1 MHVAGK
7 NLRCVQQTP
16 IYQPGNS
23 GLIFLFTAGIDNVQ
37 TRRLGPIGLCRCEDS
52 KRVGA
57 ANSNGQ
63 DGLPQNRQTKK
74 KQAMGTKNLNQDE
87 ISQMLSAMQVSSED
101 GSDAD
106 SKSDDLKNE
115 QPKEKTA
122 ELTEAAQA
130 TAVDQVDSEP
140 QAAAD
145 AQNSPEPDDTE
156 ADQVD
161 SLPVSTETGSAD
173 ADGTNE
179 NGEIDKPG
187 VSPEDKEPIPADS
200 LDSDNPVDASETRPE
215 ISEQKP
221 QPRQPSS
228 KKALKEIKTR
238 KRKNNRKAVWITV
251 AVCTLLFL
259 VPISIHI
266 SNVKEDMA
274 AEAKK
279 EELAAANQQN
289 VPEKDP
295 SKDIEP
301 ESGIAQVE
309 QDPMKLA
316 FVKQLSEMEILREEL
331 LIKEGEIADLKQQ
344 YDLGIN
350 AVEDEIIRIKTR
362 DRLRSFQQ
370 AQENESIEL
379 NLRTIQRRRAYIQ
392 GLDRPADWLHA
403 GGEELLFQIRKTRI
417 DLMVADTTEGI
428 DLAGLMQANIDQY
441 AFNADKL
448 AVIVKAEDGQNLD
461 KI

>member
-1 MHVAGK
+1 M
-7 NLRCVQQTP
+7 
-16 IYQPGNS
+16 
-23 GLIFLFTAGIDNVQ
+23 IFLFTAGIDNVQ